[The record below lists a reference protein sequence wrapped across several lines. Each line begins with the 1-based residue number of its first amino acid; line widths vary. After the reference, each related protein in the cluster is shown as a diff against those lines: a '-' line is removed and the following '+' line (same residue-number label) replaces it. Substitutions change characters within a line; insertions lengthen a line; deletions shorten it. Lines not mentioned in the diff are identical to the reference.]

1 MSRNIVCRKCAR
13 GDLSPAADWSV
24 RQVWLVV
31 RKPKE
36 HVVKEIIGGNVVACH
51 ELESILC
58 DFCNQRLVDGDVAL
72 AVTHVPPGK
81 EMRAWEHE
89 YGDILTDEAVNA
101 MDVLSGERTNCEK

>member
-24 RQVWLVV
+24 RCVWLVV
-31 RKPKE
+31 RKRKE

-58 DFCNQRLVDGDVAL
+58 DFCNQRLADGDVAL
-72 AVTHVPPGK
+72 AVSHIPPG
-81 EMRAWEHE
+81 RQIGPWEE
-89 YGDILTDEAVNA
+89 GYGDILTDEAVRA
-101 MDVLSGERTNCEK
+101 MDVLSGERANREK